1 MDNSSL
7 ESKSSSKSGS
17 EAKGM
22 NDSSLKS
29 ESGSKLGSEG
39 KLMDDSSLL
48 FWVLKIL
55 ACRERRLELKEHFKR
70 LPVLDPV
77 FVLV

>member
-7 ESKSSSKSGS
+7 ESKSSWKSGS

-39 KLMDDSSLL
+39 MILLYSSGY
-48 FWVLKIL
+48 
-55 ACRERRLELKEHFKR
+55 
-70 LPVLDPV
+70 
-77 FVLV
+77 